1 MTEVVIDER
10 ALDNIAALLSPESR
24 QQLQSILDALKNHPP
39 PVSDS
44 GFGPIDFIPFSLEL
58 CQSKLRSVLS
68 RLAWL
73 RQVNFLQEILKRSAD
88 RRAKQCEE
96 ENQTL
101 REQVIE
107 LDKDKQR
114 LTAQLHSLLGIKKR
128 TSNKKPDGK
137 AGKSD
142 SAEKNVAKKKKR
154 GAPKGHRGSTRT
166 KPDKIDRIITIDPP
180 SACPHCQ
187 HDIIIRSEDYVSK
200 YIEDIPP
207 IIKTVTENRYMQ
219 GACARCGEIVID
231 QRALHGPPVSIGPNL
246 TAILTMMRQ
255 QMGASYRKL
264 SRFSCEACQIPLTP
278 SGVMGIINRVS
289 EALTPVYRGIEA
301 SLPAQAVLHA
311 DETGWKM
318 DGRRWYLWAFCNQRI
333 SFFHADKSRAATVPQ
348 SILGKGFKGLLHSD
362 FYGGYNKFPYTQK
375 CLVHYLRDIKAEL
388 EISPHDPALNIIKQS
403 IQEIIESGQTLQK
416 ITNEQQKQEGKR
428 DLEQILDA
436 ITQLTSDDKKVRT
449 LIKRIVNYRD
459 CLINFVDH
467 PEAEFHNN
475 LAERRI
481 RPAVIFRKLSFGNRS
496 EQGARLFSILMTV
509 LETCRLK
516 GDDLPQFI
524 RMAITTPPDKILPL
538 VNATLDTS

>member
-1 MTEVVIDER
+1 MSEVVIDEH

-24 QQLQSILDALKNHPP
+24 QQLSRALNALKHHPP
-39 PVSDS
+39 SVSDN
-44 GFGPIDFIPFSLEL
+44 GFGPIDFIPLSLEM
-58 CQSKLRSVLS
+58 CQDKLRSILS

-73 RQVNFLQEILKRSAD
+73 RQINFLQEGLKRSAD

-114 LTAQLHSLLGIKKR
+114 LTGQLHSLLGIKKR
-128 TSNKKPDGK
+128 TSKKKPEGK
-137 AGKSD
+137 AGGAAKD
-142 SAEKNVAKKKKR
+142 ADKKKKR
-154 GAPKGHRGSTRT
+154 GAPQGHRGNTRT
-166 KPDKIDRIITIDPP
+166 KPDKINQSNTIEPP
-180 SACPHCQ
+180 SVCPHCQ
-187 HDIIIRSEDYVSK
+187 HDVVIRGENYISK

-207 IIKTVTENRYMQ
+207 IIKMVTENRYMH
-219 GACARCGEIVID
+219 GACARCGEMVIN
-231 QRALHGPPVSIGPNL
+231 QCALHGPPVSIGPNL
-246 TAILTMMRQ
+246 TAVLTMMRQ
-255 QMGASYRKL
+255 QMGVSYRKL
-264 SRFSCEACQIPLTP
+264 SRFSREACQIPLTP

-289 EALTPVYRGIEA
+289 EALTPVYRSIEA
-301 SLPAQAVLHA
+301 SLPTQAVLHA

-318 DGRRWYLWAFCNQRI
+318 DGQRWYLWAFCNQQI

-348 SILGKGFKGLLHSD
+348 GILGKDFKGLLHSD

-388 EISPHDPALNIIKQS
+388 EISPRDPALNSIKQS
-403 IQEIIESGQTLQK
+403 IQKIIETGQALQK
-416 ITNEQQKQEGKR
+416 VTNERQREKGKR
-428 DLEQILDA
+428 HLEQILDA
-436 ITQLTSDDKKVRT
+436 ITELTSDDKKVRT

-459 CLINFVDH
+459 CLINFIDH

-481 RPAVIFRKLSFGNRS
+481 RPAVIFRKLSFGNRT
-496 EQGARLFSILMTV
+496 EQGAKLFSILMTV

-516 GDDLPQFI
+516 GDDLPEFI
-524 RMAITTPPDKILPL
+524 RTAITTPPDKILPL
-538 VNATLDTS
+538 VNATLDTT